1 MDSANTVVDYTTDQ
15 EAIASIIEDSFPKD
29 NTNQDLGNPQ
39 SDANRLGSRI
49 FYLWVWPIVAINTI
63 RNLFNRMDFVKPYE
77 PDINDSYEVTDTET
91 VYTMTKDAFAGEGGM
106 KFMGLRFM
114 SIWVFPMAIMGTVME
129 FLFVGPLKGSN
140 PFG

>member
-49 FYLWVWPIVAINTI
+49 FYLWVWPIVAINAI
-63 RNLFNRMDFVKPYE
+63 RNLFNRMDFVKPYQSG
-77 PDINDSYEVTDTET
+77 INDSYEVSDTET
-91 VYTMTKDAFAGEGGM
+91 VYTMTKDAFAGKGGM

-114 SIWVFPMAIMGTVME
+114 SIWVFPMAILGTVIE